1 VELKLTER
9 LLRSS
14 HRAATPEAADYFWMP
29 GAPLVIEGHRLL
41 ARLWL
46 VAERWLPDGHELL
59 GAGGGAG
66 LGWGNS
72 TGARWHGAGP
82 AKPVGGTGGAADAK
96 PRPLV
101 FMPLLTERASMDSFQ
116 LSYSDN
122 DREEW
127 PGLETA
133 LHVRGLFAHSPA
145 CRYHHEMKI
154 DGESHEAAATTDEA
168 TEIETLSMDLLERR
182 LARALAARRRRV
194 SASSLV
200 ALFGGGGYEY
210 FEARAAGGRGCSDD
224 STMPGKVPSRA
235 CRLQL
240 ARNARRDAS
249 GVGRGATSSARDYC
263 TLPESFLAWSPKRFW
278 AGVQFNGNTRGPVW
292 FQRGRDVVI
301 PQLLLLKDGGSH
313 ADQPSCERMAHT
325 SPFSP
330 SFGSGRARGVW
341 RPNLLWFGG
350 HPGHDDARTRIFRL
364 HRQGLALG
372 QEKWK
377 RGIVLFDSKRDAKS
391 PRLDAINMSL
401 TSRFCWVPRGQ
412 GQGDP
417 TRHMVA
423 IFHGCVPVF
432 TLGPRTS
439 DDALPLD
446 ELLLPWPAHKGGDV
460 AWMNTDP
467 MLMGLAVRW
476 IRENK
481 PGESHEAAC
490 AGEGAGRCQPD
501 FAQYANTHVCPHIHA
516 GSDVNR
522 ADDPRVYEAE
532 GLRAGHSVV
541 WGTGEC
547 TQTTKYCE
555 EYGMHPEPVDG
566 NVKCTTAEDALLYA
580 QTTLY
585 LAKLVQP
592 PPMPQKLCG
601 SPSQCEKKRDHC
613 SGAGACTCSPQLA
626 SKALSALGIGETG
639 AGFLKKTCDAVGFFQ
654 YF

>member
-1 VELKLTER
+1 MRGGGRGGRGGGGGGVGVGVGGGGGSGGGGGGGGGGEAARSPLIYVLDMPPVLRFGVDFAPAVELKLTER

-66 LGWGNS
+66 LGWANS
-72 TGARWHGAGP
+72 TGARWHGAGST
-82 AKPVGGTGGAADAK
+82 KPVGGTGGAADAK
-96 PRPLV
+96 LRPLV

-446 ELLLPWPAHKGGDV
+446 ELLPWPRFSLRVPTDELPTLPDVLNGADGERLRAMQAELACVWRSLFWTSLLGSCFGEPPRGD
-460 AWMNTDP
+460 AFDG
-467 MLMGLAVRW
+467 LLAVLRL
-476 IRENK
+476 RLRRFTSG
-481 PGESHEAAC
+481 PTAASAC
-490 AGEGAGRCQPD
+490 
-501 FAQYANTHVCPHIHA
+501 
-516 GSDVNR
+516 DVS
-522 ADDPRVYEAE
+522 P
-532 GLRAGHSVV
+532 
-541 WGTGEC
+541 W
-547 TQTTKYCE
+547 
-555 EYGMHPEPVDG
+555 
-566 NVKCTTAEDALLYA
+566 LL
-580 QTTLY
+580 
-585 LAKLVQP
+585 P
-592 PPMPQKLCG
+592 
-601 SPSQCEKKRDHC
+601 
-613 SGAGACTCSPQLA
+613 
-626 SKALSALGIGETG
+626 
-639 AGFLKKTCDAVGFFQ
+639 AV
-654 YF
+654 